1 MKFIENKNIFNKIII
16 AIIIVLVCGFCFS
29 SKVQAKEDGLEG
41 KLVAPVANLF
51 VVLGD
56 GAMSILQSAIF
67 HMDTSLININTSSS
81 FWARFIVVIAAIVIT
96 AISIIAVVA
105 SGGSMLV
112 VVAGVAKV
120 VLTAA
125 AVTTITFPITTG
137 LVEGRLPDSFYLPLY
152 SITPQEIFS
161 NKIPLLDVDYF
172 NTMDSIKLSDGS
184 TMEST
189 AAVLK
194 TTVSSW
200 YTILRDIALVASLS
214 ILVYIGIRIMISTTA
229 SDKSK
234 YKQML
239 MDWIIAICLL
249 FTMHYIMSFSNLAVN
264 KLIKVIDT
272 TGINPTSTTD
282 TEIQQPEFYV
292 ISDKKVVKKAYET
305 LVEKADG
312 KSPYEAYFSNG
323 KDGDMYW
330 PAENF
335 MQQARINAQ
344 LLDDDNETYT
354 ALGWK
359 LIYVALVV
367 FTFIFLFTYLKRV
380 LYMTFLTIIAP
391 LVALTYPID
400 KMNDGKAQAFNTWF
414 KEYIFNLLIQPMHL
428 ILYMILVGSA
438 MDFAS
443 KNIIYVLVA
452 LFFMVP
458 AEKLLR
464 TFFGFEKAK
473 TPGLFAGPGG
483 AALMMSGF
491 KGILG
496 KRPSSSS
503 KSSSSSS
510 SSSESEG
517 KNRLRFNEKFDKAG
531 AMLGQDQ
538 SGRINDTANNI
549 QNNDNQL
556 DQQKQAE
563 LKKKQ
568 EEEKKKQELQQQ
580 LEQERLRM
588 ENERLQQEMERQA
601 REQSAQQY
609 KDEQRQQKS
618 PYIEDRIADFGKQ
631 KIQQVGKNAKVKLA
645 NTSAG
650 RATRKIRGA
659 VGAPIRMARQHSRIA
674 DAGARAVNAGLGT
687 AKYRMH
693 KGLENYG
700 NRIKEFHPVKTGAK
714 GALKAGLATEA
725 AIAGGLIAGFSGSP
739 QTTFQGAAAGVMG
752 GYKLGGVL
760 GNRVDD
766 IGISQDTKEFF
777 KDSYYGERRDEQ
789 RMKEYARDFTKNYD
803 NQIALERKI
812 GNKQEAR
819 KFMKEAAGTYVSNGI
834 TDIDDLAAGYLMEK
848 EGVKQKDG
856 TIRNINRDMAIAG
869 VKYGKRLGGKPGDMK
884 EKDRKEW
891 HTTIANELGS
901 HKAFNSSN
909 MDKDKKTDE
918 VFDVVN
924 SYYDYKKRYN

>member
-16 AIIIVLVCGFCFS
+16 AIIVVLVCGFCFS

-51 VVLGD
+51 VVIGD

-67 HMDTSLININTSSS
+67 HIDTSLININTSSS
-81 FWARFIVVIAAIVIT
+81 FWAKFIVVVAAIVI
-96 AISIIAVVA
+96 AAVSIIAVVA
-105 SGGSMLV
+105 SGGALLSIV
-112 VVAGVAKV
+112 VGVIKV
-120 VLTAA
+120 VLVTG

-137 LVEGRLPDSFYLPLY
+137 LVEGRLPESFYLPLY
-152 SITPQEIFS
+152 SITPQEIFA

-194 TTVSSW
+194 TTVSNW

-239 MDWIIAICLL
+239 MDWIVAICLL

-264 KLIKVIDT
+264 KVIKVIDT
-272 TGINPTSTTD
+272 TGINPDSTTN
-282 TEIQQPEFYV
+282 TEIQQPEFYT

-312 KSPYEAYFSNG
+312 KSPYDGYFTNG
-323 KDGDMYW
+323 KDGEMYW

-344 LLDDDNETYT
+344 LLDDENETYI

-491 KGILG
+491 KGLLG
-496 KRPSSSS
+496 KRPPSSS

-510 SSSESEG
+510 SSSSSNADG
-517 KNRLRFNEKFDKAG
+517 KSRLRFNEKFDKAG
-531 AMLGQDQ
+531 AMLGQEQ
-538 SGRINDTANNI
+538 PGRINDTANNI
-549 QNNDNQL
+549 QNNDNEL
-556 DQQKQAE
+556 DQQKQTE

-568 EEEKKKQELQQQ
+568 EEEKKKQEVARKRQELQQQ

-609 KDEQRQQKS
+609 KDEQ
-618 PYIEDRIADFGKQ
+618 
-631 KIQQVGKNAKVKLA
+631 QQVGQGIKNAKVKLS
-645 NTSAG
+645 NTVAG
-650 RATRKIRGA
+650 RTTRKIRGA
-659 VGAPIRMARQHSRIA
+659 VGSPIRMARQHNRIV
-674 DAGARAVNAGLGT
+674 DAGARAVSAGLGT
-687 AKYRMH
+687 AKYTMH

-700 NRIKEFHPVKTGAK
+700 NKIKEFHPVKTGAK
-714 GALKAGLATEA
+714 VALKAGLATEA

-739 QTTFQGAAAGVMG
+739 QTTFQGAVAGAMG
-752 GYKLGGVL
+752 GYKLGGAL
-760 GNRVDD
+760 GDRVVDSV
-766 IGISQDTKEFF
+766 GISENTKEFF
-777 KDSYYGERRDEQ
+777 KDSYYGEQRDEQ
-789 RMKEYARDFTKNYD
+789 RMKEYTSDFTKNYD

-848 EGVKQKDG
+848 EGIKQKDG
-856 TIRNINRDMAIAG
+856 TIRSINRDMAIAG